1 MDSNFRF
8 RARGAINL
16 GERTNCSA
24 TTSNNRSAARSVRVA
39 ARVSRCLIDDV
50 SGITERKERVGHVPQ
65 GWQGGTVLR
74 RAPCKT
80 DVCGP
85 SGAAY
90 ELNLANKLSKSTD
103 NKVINKVIHMKR

>member
-1 MDSNFRF
+1 M
-8 RARGAINL
+8 
-16 GERTNCSA
+16 
-24 TTSNNRSAARSVRVA
+24 RVA